1 MKRLLAVA
9 ARLVRDDR
17 GQDLLEYGL
26 LATLIG
32 IVVMAGVTSL
42 GNTINTVLWQFIAQS
57 I

>member
-1 MKRLLAVA
+1 MKHLLTAA